1 MIVKYCDR
9 CKKKIEE
16 PKSYSSIHEMLKENC
31 PAYTIKEDVMNLRPA
46 REVHLCNK
54 CSIELYKWLRGY
66 EDGD

>member
-16 PKSYSSIHEMLKENC
+16 PKSYSSIYEMFKENY
-31 PAYTIKEDVMNLRPA
+31 PAYTIKETDGIIRPP

-54 CSIELYKWLRGY
+54 CSNELYRWLRGY
-66 EDGD
+66 EGGD